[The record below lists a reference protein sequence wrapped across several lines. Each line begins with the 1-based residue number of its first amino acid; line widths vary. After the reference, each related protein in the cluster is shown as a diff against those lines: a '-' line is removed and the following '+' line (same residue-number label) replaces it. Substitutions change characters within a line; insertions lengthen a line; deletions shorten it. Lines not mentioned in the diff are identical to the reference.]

1 MFTIPQAVVDNIRKL
16 IEKDGKTT
24 YKDLAVVRLYTADF
38 EGKWLYSNLCGI
50 LTLSYD
56 RKVGAPFFHL
66 YDAETYEVLFE
77 NELYY
82 NFINSYEK
90 LQDAFYAYE
99 LSQGYIGFL
108 FSDDATAEKF
118 KKSVNQ
124 FNKKKEEK
132 ELKKIIKEKW
142 QKKEGFFS
150 KIKNLFTGGGEGKAE
165 KTQVISKPTNVQQNL
180 SIKFDFDKGKFDLQ
194 SLSPEMKKIFKK
206 AGIEKKDLLDR
217 EFAPVLFE
225 KIMLELNRDA
235 EVAPQEE
242 SKQVETSLKT
252 NTVV

>member
-50 LTLSYD
+50 LTLSW
-56 RKVGAPFFHL
+56 APFFHL

-90 LQDAFYAYE
+90 LQEAFYAYE

-124 FNKKKEEK
+124 FNKKKEE
-132 ELKKIIKEKW
+132 L
-142 QKKEGFFS
+142 FF
-150 KIKNLFTGGGEGKAE
+150 N
-165 KTQVISKPTNVQQNL
+165 
-180 SIKFDFDKGKFDLQ
+180 
-194 SLSPEMKKIFKK
+194 
-206 AGIEKKDLLDR
+206 
-217 EFAPVLFE
+217 
-225 KIMLELNRDA
+225 
-235 EVAPQEE
+235 
-242 SKQVETSLKT
+242 
-252 NTVV
+252 